1 MLIKFIKY
9 DDFHF
14 INYLMLT
21 IICIHYKEQC
31 ICELSSHMHCN
42 IALLILYVLF
52 KFKIT
57 KIIMYINFVKTYME

>member
-14 INYLMLT
+14 INYLMLK
-21 IICIHYKEQC
+21 IICI
-31 ICELSSHMHCN
+31 HCN